1 LVFFEAP
8 SGGCS
13 YEAATG
19 IFESSPPVATPQRRR
34 RDTADVSPRSR
45 KIGWGTAAL
54 LIVAGALCAVFV
66 SGLTGE
72 LLVIGLMSSGFL
84 VAVALVFLEVGF
96 GEERELEREAE
107 GRRARVKRRL
117 ALRRGSPP
125 KRRPD

>member
-1 LVFFEAP
+1 LVFFEGP
-8 SGGCS
+8 SAGFF
-13 YEAATG
+13 YDAATRV
-19 IFESSPPVATPQRRR
+19 FEASPPVATPQRRR

-45 KIGWGTAAL
+45 KIGWGSATL
-54 LIVAGALCAVFV
+54 LILAGALCAVFV

-72 LLVIGLMSSGFL
+72 LLVIGLISSGFL

-117 ALRRGSPP
+117 ALRRGSRP
-125 KRRPD
+125 KRRPG